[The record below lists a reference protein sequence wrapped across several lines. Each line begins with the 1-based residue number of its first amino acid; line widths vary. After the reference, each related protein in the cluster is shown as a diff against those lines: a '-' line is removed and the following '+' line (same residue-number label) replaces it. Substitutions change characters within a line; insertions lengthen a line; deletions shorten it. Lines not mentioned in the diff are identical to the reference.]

1 MSLRLYNTL
10 TRRIE
15 RFEPLVPPRVTL
27 YTCGPTVWNYAH
39 IGNFRSFLFED
50 LLRRHLEAIG
60 YEVFHIMNLTDV
72 DDRTIKAAAESG
84 KSLSEHTEPFV
95 RAFFEDRDFLRIRPA
110 HVYPRATGSIGAMVE
125 LIGILLEKGYAYVGE
140 DASVYFSI
148 AKFPAYGRL
157 SQLDKRE
164 LKVGARVSSD
174 EYDKDDPRDFALWK
188 AVSSLDEKVGAAWD
202 APFGRGRPGWHIECS
217 AMALSE
223 IARFGV
229 KTLDIH
235 CGGVDNV
242 FPHHEDEIAQ
252 SEAATGQ
259 PFARFWL
266 HGEFLNIRGTKMSK
280 RYGNI
285 LTVRDLKEEGVEPA
299 AFRLLVFSTHYR
311 QPLDY
316 NDHALEAVS
325 EGVRRLGE
333 FHERLLEATGSDPI
347 GGRELVGAAGSEV
360 PWAVVEFRRQFRG
373 ALDDDLNAP
382 QAVAALFN
390 LVREGNRALDRG
402 WWGPGEA
409 GVALEA
415 FREAM
420 QVLDIL
426 PSEPEIE
433 QEFRAWV
440 EAKVAERQQA
450 RRIRDYARADAIRE
464 ELKARGVELEDTP
477 EGTRWRVQAGIGRRG
492 RGDGVAGG

>member
-10 TRRIE
+10 SRKIE
-15 RFEPLVPPRVTL
+15 PFEPLVPPRVTM

-50 LLRRHLEAIG
+50 LLRRHLEASG
-60 YEVFHIMNLTDV
+60 YSVFHIMNLTDV
-72 DDRTIKAAAESG
+72 DDRTIKAAAEGG
-84 KSLSEHTEPFV
+84 KSLAEHTEPFV
-95 RAFFEDRDFLRIRPA
+95 KAFFEDRDFLRIRPA
-110 HVYPRATGSIGAMVE
+110 HVYPRATGSIPAMVE
-125 LIGILLEKGYAYVGE
+125 LIATLLEKGFAYLGE
-140 DASVYFSI
+140 DGSVYFSI

-157 SQLDKRE
+157 SQLEKRE
-164 LKVGARVSSD
+164 LKVGARVASD

-188 AVSSLDEKVGAAWD
+188 AASPLDEKVGAAWD

-235 CGGVDNV
+235 CGGVDNI

-285 LTVRDLKEEGVEPA
+285 LTVRDLKEEGVDPA

-316 NDHALEAVS
+316 NDHALEAAS

-333 FHERLLEATGSDPI
+333 FHERL
-347 GGRELVGAAGSEV
+347 SEV
-360 PWAVVEFRRQFRG
+360 AGDEGRG
-373 ALDDDLNAP
+373 
-382 QAVAALFN
+382 
-390 LVREGNRALDRG
+390 
-402 WWGPGEA
+402 
-409 GVALEA
+409 
-415 FREAM
+415 
-420 QVLDIL
+420 
-426 PSEPEIE
+426 S
-433 QEFRAWV
+433 
-440 EAKVAERQQA
+440 
-450 RRIRDYARADAIRE
+450 ARAVGSVASGS
-464 ELKARGVELEDTP
+464 LSTSTL
-477 EGTRWRVQAGIGRRG
+477 GR
-492 RGDGVAGG
+492 

>member
-15 RFEPLVPPRVTL
+15 RFEPLVPPRVTM

-50 LLRRHLEAIG
+50 LLRRHLEASG
-60 YEVFHIMNLTDV
+60 YEVLHIMNLTDV
-72 DDRTIKAAAESG
+72 DDRTIKAAAEGG
-84 KSLSEHTEPFV
+84 KSLREHTEPFV

-110 HVYPRATGSIGAMVE
+110 QVYPRATTSIGAMVE
-125 LIGILLEKGYAYVGE
+125 LIQALLEKGYAYIG
-140 DASVYFSI
+140 DDGSVYFSI

-188 AVSSLDEKVGAAWD
+188 AASPLDEKVGAAWD

-229 KTLDIH
+229 QTLDIH
-235 CGGVDNV
+235 CGGVDNI

-266 HGEFLNIRGTKMSK
+266 HGEFLNIRGSKMSK

-285 LTVRDLKEEGVEPA
+285 LTVRDLQEEGVDPA

-316 NDHALEAVS
+316 NDRALEAAL

-333 FHERLLEATGSDPI
+333 FHERLSEIAGEP
-347 GGRELVGAAGSEV
+347 VGAEAVRLGTV
-360 PWAVVEFRRQFRG
+360 PESDGAELPEAVVRFGRQFRE

-382 QAVAALFN
+382 QAVAALFE
-390 LVREGNRALDRG
+390 LVREGNRELDRRG
-402 WWGPGEA
+402 WGSLQAA
-409 GVALEA
+409 GALRL
-415 FREAM
+415 FRGAM
-420 QVLDIL
+420 EVLDLL
-426 PSEPEIE
+426 PEEPDLE
-433 QEFRAWV
+433 QEFRVWV
-440 EAKVAERQQA
+440 EAKVAERQEA
-450 RRIRDYARADAIRE
+450 RRSRDYGRADAIRE

-477 EGTRWRVQAGIGRRG
+477 EGTRWRAKRGIGARER
-492 RGDGVAGG
+492 AK